1 VLLLHICNQGQQYL
15 EGIPMFIYD
24 TTQIHNGD
32 GNLVEEALREWWC
45 FGHNDITHV
54 EEGDQ

>member
-1 VLLLHICNQGQQYL
+1 
-15 EGIPMFIYD
+15 MFIYD